1 MKFIS
6 KALIL
11 FVGIVVTFALLD
23 SIFRELKPLIDYLI
37 QGAISTVFCMIYIY
51 LDNKGWNSW
60 KKIRSLFRRKKAH
73 K

>member
-1 MKFIS
+1 MKHIS

-23 SIFRELKPLIDYLI
+23 SIFRESKPLIDYLI
-37 QGAISTVFCMIYIY
+37 QGAVSTIFCMIFIY
-51 LDNKGWNSW
+51 LDDKGWNSW
-60 KKIRSLFRRKKAH
+60 KRIGRLFKKTI